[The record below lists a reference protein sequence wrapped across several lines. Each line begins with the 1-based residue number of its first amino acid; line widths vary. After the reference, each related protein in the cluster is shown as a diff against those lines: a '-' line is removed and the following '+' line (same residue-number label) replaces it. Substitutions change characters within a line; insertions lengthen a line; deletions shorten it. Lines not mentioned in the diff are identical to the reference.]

1 MMPHPPFSAL
11 FVIEGDGSL
20 PKSFMTYLQSMPHL
34 KLVVS
39 RQLPAEIA
47 DYDVVITRNLPNEGA
62 GADRLRQFVGNGG
75 SWLIL
80 VHLSEKPLPL
90 IFGVQPEPVGPSAE
104 LRILFENKTHSLAVR
119 LPDAIYLPGRC
130 HALKIIDEACETIL
144 YADWHYDHRPVLTH
158 RWVGKGQVACT
169 TLQAYEHPIFQRI
182 LYRLLQRLAGHT
194 GPNRELGVGLLGYSP
209 AVGQSHGLGVQ
220 HTAGLSLRAVCDLN
234 PQRLSQARQDFPGVQ
249 AYETVEAFRG
259 DKNVQVVIVAT
270 PPNTHAAMCIQM
282 MEAGKHVVCE
292 KPLVLTRKDATT
304 LVEMAARQHV
314 HLSCHQNRRWD
325 TDFLAIKQAVADGLI
340 GDLFYME
347 TFVGSFGHPCGYW
360 HSHAAVCGGTSYDW
374 GAHYLDWVVSLIP
387 DPVQTVVGT
396 RHKRVWHDVTNADQ
410 ERIQVRFA
418 GGQEAEFMHSDVA
431 AVRKPKWYLL
441 GTEGAIVGHWQD
453 VSVFDIDPVLYF
465 HRHDV
470 PATEM
475 PPDLTLYR
483 RHPTGQILSQKI
495 AMPIRAHYPFHSNL
509 ADHLL
514 TGEPIAAPLEDS
526 VKVVEILE
534 AAARSMSKGGTV
546 EELHAG

>member
-1 MMPHPPFSAL
+1 MMPHPPVSVL

-20 PKSFMTYLQSMPHL
+20 PKSLMTYLQSMPHL
-34 KLVVS
+34 KLMVA
-39 RQLPAEIA
+39 RQLPAQIA
-47 DYDVVITRNLPNEGA
+47 DYDVVVTRNLPNEGA
-62 GADRLRQFVGNGG
+62 GAEHLRQFVENGG
-75 SWLIL
+75 GWLIL
-80 VHLSEKPLPL
+80 VHLSERPLPE
-90 IFGVQPEPVGPSAE
+90 IFGVQPEPVGPAAE

-119 LPDAIYLPGRC
+119 LPDAVYLPGRY
-130 HALKIIDEACETIL
+130 HALRIIDEACETIL

-158 RWVGKGQVACT
+158 CWVGKGQVACT
-169 TLQAYEHPIFQRI
+169 TLQAYDNPIFQRI

-194 GPNRELGVGLLGYSP
+194 EPNRELGVGLLGYSP
-209 AVGQSHGLGVQ
+209 AVGQIHGLGVQ
-220 HTAGLSLRAVCDLN
+220 HTTGLSLRAVCDLN
-234 PQRLSQARQDFPGVQ
+234 PQRLSQARQDFPRVQ
-249 AYETVEAFRG
+249 TYETVEAFRG

-270 PPNTHAAMCIQM
+270 PPDTHAAMCIQM
-282 MEAGKHVVCE
+282 MEAGRHVVCE
-292 KPLVLTRKDATT
+292 KPLVLTRKEATT

-340 GDLFYME
+340 GDLFYLE

-374 GAHYLDWVVSLIP
+374 GAHYLDWVVSLVP
-387 DPVQTVVGT
+387 DPVKTVVGT

-441 GTEGAIVGHWQD
+441 GTEGAIVGQWQD

-483 RHPTGQILSQKI
+483 RHPTGQILSQKM
-495 AMPIRAHYPFHSNL
+495 AMPIRAHYPFHANL

-526 VKVVEILE
+526 VKVVAILE